1 MGPEVPAL
9 HLSGTFA
16 DGVRPVA
23 FTRVRRPL
31 RITFFGTYDERR
43 HPRVRVLREGLDDFG
58 FDITIVNAPLDL
70 DTADRVRLASEPWRA
85 PVIAVR
91 LMVTWIRLVMR
102 SRRARRPDVVVVG
115 YLGHLD
121 VHLARARW
129 PRAHIVVDHLVSLA
143 DTLEDRGLDRWRPL
157 VRVLRALDRAATAQA
172 DTVLVDTAEQVERL
186 PVHHRAKAVTVP
198 VGAPHQWFAVGRDVA
213 PRPSARLRVVFF
225 GLYTPLQGTP
235 TIGEAIGKLAEQS
248 ISWTMVGVGQD
259 RPATEH
265 LTGDARVAWI
275 DWVDSDNLPALVA
288 DNDVCLG
295 IFGRSPK
302 ALRVVPNKVFQG
314 AAAGCAIVTSD
325 TPAQRAALGD
335 AALYLPPSDAAA
347 LTEILER
354 LANGRGEADALRQA
368 ARVRAEKVFM
378 PRIVVSSL
386 AAHLA
391 GTRDDDVA
399 YTARATP
406 PLAPRA
412 ALRWQLV
419 RQSLAEI
426 APDTVLE
433 VGAGQGSVG
442 ARIATTSSYVG
453 VEPDA
458 TSRATAARRLPA
470 GARLLADVDEL
481 RHDEMFDLL
490 CAFEVLEHISDDR
503 DALDRWVHHVRPG
516 GHVLVSVPAEPD
528 RWGPYD
534 ELVGHVRRYTRA
546 DLEALFRSTGLDVVA
561 VDHYG
566 FPVAYP
572 LETMRN
578 IVARRRLARE
588 SSPDDAGT
596 RTAGSG
602 RQLQPPAWAGGL
614 IWWATAPA
622 RVVQRRFPDRGLGLV
637 GVARRPA

>member
-1 MGPEVPAL
+1 VGREVPAL
-9 HLSGTFA
+9 HLSGTVPS
-16 DGVRPVA
+16 GVRPVA
-23 FTRVRRPL
+23 FTGVRRPL

-43 HPRVRVLREGLDDFG
+43 HPRVRVLREGLDDLG

-91 LMVTWIRLVMR
+91 LLVTWIKLLVR
-102 SRRARRPDVVVVG
+102 SRRIRRPDVVVVG

-121 VHLARARW
+121 AHLARARW
-129 PRAHIVVDHLVSLA
+129 PRAHVVVDHLVSLG

-157 VRVLRALDRAATAQA
+157 VRVFRALDRAATAQA

-186 PVHHRAKAVTVP
+186 PVHHRDKAVTVP
-198 VGAPHQWFAVGRDVA
+198 VGAPHRWFGVGREAA
-213 PRPSARLRVVFF
+213 PRSSARLSVVFF

-235 TIGEAIGKLAEQS
+235 TIGKAIGKLADQP
-248 ISWTMVGVGQD
+248 ISWTMVGMGQD

-275 DWVDSDNLPALVA
+275 DWVDSDNLSALVA

-302 ALRVVPNKVFQG
+302 AFRVVPNKVFQG

-325 TPAQRAALGD
+325 TLAQRAVLGD
-335 AALYLPPSDAAA
+335 AALYVPPEDAAA
-347 LTEILER
+347 LTQVLER
-354 LANGRGEADALRQA
+354 LANDRGETDALRRA
-368 ARVRAEKVFM
+368 ARARAEQAFM
-378 PRIVVSSL
+378 PAIVVSGL

-391 GTRDDDVA
+391 GTQDDPGADA
-399 YTARATP
+399 AHPTP

-419 RQSLAEI
+419 RERLAEL
-426 APDTVLE
+426 APETVLE
-433 VGAGQGSVG
+433 MGAGQGSVG
-442 ARIATTSSYVG
+442 ARLASTSTYVG
-453 VEPDA
+453 VEPDE
-458 TSRATAARRLPA
+458 TSRATAAGRLPA

-481 RHDEMFDLL
+481 HDDEVFDVL
-490 CAFEVLEHISDDR
+490 CAFEVLEHIRDDR
-503 DALDRWVHHVRPG
+503 NALDRWVRHVRPG

-528 RWGPYD
+528 RWGPHD
-534 ELVGHVRRYTRA
+534 DLVGHLRRYTGA
-546 DLEALFRSTGLDVVA
+546 DLAALFESVGLDVVA
-561 VDHYG
+561 VEHYG

-572 LETMRN
+572 LEAARN

-588 SSPDDAGT
+588 APGDAAT

-602 RQLQPPAWAGGL
+602 RHLQPPPWAGGF
-614 IWWATAPA
+614 IWWAMAPF
-622 RVVQRRFPDRGLGLV
+622 RVVQRRFPDRGPGLV

>member
-1 MGPEVPAL
+1 VGPELPAL
-9 HLSGTFA
+9 HLSGTVP

-23 FTRVRRPL
+23 FTGVRRPL

-43 HPRVRVLREGLDDFG
+43 HPRVRVLREGLGDLG
-58 FDITIVNAPLDL
+58 FDVTIVNAPLDL

-91 LMVTWIRLVMR
+91 LLVTWIRLLMR

-121 VHLARARW
+121 AHLARARW
-129 PRAHIVVDHLVSLA
+129 PRAHIVVDHLVSLG
-143 DTLEDRGLDRWRPL
+143 DTIEDRGLDRWRPL
-157 VRVLRALDRAATAQA
+157 VRALRALDRAATAQA
-172 DTVLVDTAEQVERL
+172 DTVLVDTAEQVARL
-186 PVHHRAKAVTVP
+186 PVHHRAKAVIVP
-198 VGAPHQWFAVGRDVA
+198 VGAPHRWFGVGREAA
-213 PRPSARLRVVFF
+213 PRSSARLRVVFF

-235 TIGEAIGKLAEQS
+235 TIGKAIGKLADQP
-248 ISWTMVGVGQD
+248 ISWTMVGIGQD

-275 DWVDSDNLPALVA
+275 DWVDSDNLSALVA

-325 TPAQRAALGD
+325 SPAQRAALGD
-335 AALYLPPSDAAA
+335 AALYVPPEDAAA
-347 LTEILER
+347 LTQVLER
-354 LANGRGEADALRQA
+354 LANDRDETNTLRRA
-368 ARVRAEKVFM
+368 ARARAEQAFM
-378 PRIVVSSL
+378 PAIVVSGL

-391 GTRDDDVA
+391 GTHDGPGGDA
-399 YTARATP
+399 ALPTP

-419 RQSLAEI
+419 RERIAEI
-426 APDTVLE
+426 APESVLE

-442 ARIATTSSYVG
+442 ARLATSSSYVG

-458 TSRATAARRLPA
+458 TSRATAAGRLPA

-481 RHDEMFDLL
+481 HDDELFDLL
-490 CAFEVLEHISDDR
+490 CAFEVLEHIIDDR
-503 DALDRWVHHVRPG
+503 EALDRWVRHVRPG

-528 RWGPYD
+528 RWGPHD
-534 ELVGHVRRYTRA
+534 ELVGHVRRYTGPE
-546 DLEALFRSTGLDVVA
+546 LEALFRSAGLDVV
-561 VDHYG
+561 VVEHYG
-566 FPVAYP
+566 FPFAYP
-572 LETMRN
+572 LEMGRN
-578 IVARRRLARE
+578 IVARRRLGPEVPGSA
-588 SSPDDAGT
+588 AA

-602 RQLQPPAWAGGL
+602 RHLQPPPWAGGL

-622 RVVQRRFPDRGLGLV
+622 RVVQRRFPDRGPGLV

>member
-1 MGPEVPAL
+1 M
-9 HLSGTFA
+9 
-16 DGVRPVA
+16 RPVA
-23 FTRVRRPL
+23 FTGVRRPL

-43 HPRVRVLREGLDDFG
+43 HPRVRVLREGLDDLG

-91 LMVTWIRLVMR
+91 LLVTWIRLLLR

-121 VHLARARW
+121 AHLARARW
-129 PRAHIVVDHLVSLA
+129 PRAHIVVDHLVSLG

-157 VRVLRALDRAATAQA
+157 VRVFRALDRAATAQA
-172 DTVLVDTAEQVERL
+172 DTVLVDTAEQVDRL

-198 VGAPHQWFAVGRDVA
+198 VGAPHRWFGVGREAA
-213 PRPSARLRVVFF
+213 PTPAARLRVVFF

-235 TIGEAIGKLAEQS
+235 TIGKAIGKLADQP
-248 ISWTMVGVGQD
+248 ISWTMIGIGQD
-259 RPATEH
+259 RPATED
-265 LTGDARVAWI
+265 LTGDASVAWL
-275 DWVDSDNLPALVA
+275 DWVDSDDLSALVA

-302 ALRVVPNKVFQG
+302 AFRVVPNKVFQG
-314 AAAGCAIVTSD
+314 AAAGCGIVTSD

-335 AALYLPPSDAAA
+335 AALYVPPEDAAA
-347 LTEILER
+347 LTQVLER
-354 LANGRGEADALRQA
+354 LANDRDETNTLRRA
-368 ARVRAEKVFM
+368 ARARAEQAFM
-378 PRIVVSSL
+378 PAIVVSDL

-391 GTRDDDVA
+391 GTHDDP
-399 YTARATP
+399 RADAALPMP

-412 ALRWQLV
+412 ALRWQVV
-419 RQSLAEI
+419 RERIAEI
-426 APDTVLE
+426 APETVLE
-433 VGAGQGSVG
+433 IGAGQGSVG
-442 ARIATTSSYVG
+442 ARLATSSSYVG

-458 TSRATAARRLPA
+458 TSRATAAGRLPP

-481 RHDEMFDLL
+481 HDDDLFDLL

-503 DALDRWVHHVRPG
+503 DALDRWVRHVRPG
-516 GHVLVSVPAEPD
+516 GHVLVSVPSEPNH
-528 RWGPYD
+528 WGPYD
-534 ELVGHVRRYTRA
+534 ELVGHFRRYTGA
-546 DLEALFRSTGLDVVA
+546 DLAALFESVGLEVVA
-561 VDHYG
+561 VQHYG

-572 LETMRN
+572 LETVRN
-578 IVARRRLARE
+578 IIARRRLARE
-588 SSPDDAGT
+588 TTPDNAGT

-602 RQLQPPAWAGGL
+602 RQLQPPPWAGGL
-614 IWWATAPA
+614 IWCATAPF
-622 RVVQRRFPDRGLGLV
+622 RLVQRRFPNRGPGVV

>member
-1 MGPEVPAL
+1 M
-9 HLSGTFA
+9 
-16 DGVRPVA
+16 RPVP
-23 FTRVRRPL
+23 FTGVRRPL

-43 HPRVRVLREGLDDFG
+43 HPRVRVLREGLDDLG
-58 FDITIVNAPLDL
+58 FDITTVNAPLDL

-91 LMVTWIRLVMR
+91 LLVTWIRLLMR

-129 PRAHIVVDHLVSLA
+129 PRAHIVVDHLVSLG

-198 VGAPHQWFAVGRDVA
+198 VGAPNRWFGVGREAA

-235 TIGEAIGKLAEQS
+235 TIGEAIGKLADQP
-248 ISWTMVGVGQD
+248 ISWTMVGMGQD
-259 RPATEH
+259 RPATQG

-275 DWVDSDNLPALVA
+275 DWVDSDNLPDLVA
-288 DNDVCLG
+288 EYDVCLG

-302 ALRVVPNKVFQG
+302 AFRVVPNKVFQG

-335 AALYLPPSDAAA
+335 AALYVPPEDAAA
-347 LTEILER
+347 LTQVLER
-354 LANGRGEADALRQA
+354 LANGRGETDALRQA
-368 ARVRAEKVFM
+368 ARARAEQVFM
-378 PRIVVSSL
+378 PPIVVSGL

-391 GTRDDDVA
+391 GTRDDAVA
-399 YTARATP
+399 DTAPATP

-419 RQSLAEI
+419 RESLAEI
-426 APDTVLE
+426 APETVLE
-433 VGAGQGSVG
+433 IGAGQGSVG
-442 ARIATTSSYVG
+442 ARIATSSSYVG

-458 TSRATAARRLPA
+458 TSRATAAGRLPA

-481 RHDEMFDLL
+481 RDDETFDLL

-503 DALDRWVHHVRPG
+503 DALDRWVRHVRPG
-516 GHVLVSVPAEPD
+516 GHVVVSVPAEPD

-534 ELVGHVRRYTRA
+534 ELVGHVRRYTSA
-546 DLEALFRSTGLDVVA
+546 DLEALFQSTGLDVIA
-561 VDHYG
+561 VEHYG

-572 LETMRN
+572 LETVRN

-588 SSPDDAGT
+588 STPGDAGT

-602 RQLQPPAWAGGL
+602 RQLQPPPWGGGL
-614 IWWATAPA
+614 IWWATAPF
-622 RVVQRRFPDRGLGLV
+622 RVVQRRFPDRGPGLV
-637 GVARRPA
+637 GVARRPS